1 MFEAKTGLFHNKF
14 LDVLW
19 FLNIYYYEL
28 STNPT
33 LLLYSPTRPRKYVFL
48 PGSKIQK

>member
-1 MFEAKTGLFHNKF
+1 MFEAKAGLFHKF

-28 STNPT
+28 S
-33 LLLYSPTRPRKYVFL
+33 PTRPRKYVLL